1 MDSAHS
7 PPKPATDPRH
17 PLDFVTLDKNIHSGL
32 VSGDIK
38 IGSKFLFL
46 PPLEHQLAAPFT
58 IRASSSAEP
67 RHLASRPALINL
79 KHPVPYAPLAVVKDD
94 RTKTQFVQIARL
106 FIHFER
112 CLAEFFQSFGI
123 LFQSSSVRLRME
135 QARETIAKKKKKKNV
150 QDINIGG
157 FGSFCAG
164 ASEAWPSSSVKKAN
178 KEDRPVF
185 SDDDEYLHYLQQ
197 GHEIL
202 YWRIV
207 IDMFNE
213 LQKDMLTDTHAAT
226 MLHLIMSTFAVASSK
241 RQKLLQTLKTE
252 DSSTTD
258 ISLIVDGIVRRLDYL
273 KGILRAKIPDPSDV
287 DLLLAVTTVQRVK
300 IDGSGDENAAVI
312 EQLISSNL

>member
-123 LFQSSSVRLRME
+123 LFQSSS
-135 QARETIAKKKKKKNV
+135 NV